1 MLYAGLALLFLL
13 SAACTGFGITGP
25 APALPA
31 PPGTILTPPPPPPP
45 PTLTPVTPPMP
56 TPTLPEPMPTA
67 APPTLSPTPT
77 VAMPGTE
84 TMPGAAIPTP
94 TPPPAPAQANQLI
107 PYVQVTAGKYHACG
121 LRADGVAHCWG
132 RNPNG
137 ETNVPARMLFRQI
150 SAGLN
155 FTCGLNYAG
164 NVFCWGNNAA
174 GQTAAP
180 PGLFAQIAAG
190 RQHACALDSNGTAV
204 CWGAVTYAPADFAF
218 ITIGSGLNYSCGLTA
233 EGRLECWGVVRNV
246 SQAGP
251 FTALAAG
258 LYHVCVLR
266 PDGAAEC
273 YGDNLSRQSEP
284 PKTAFAK
291 IAAGW
296 HHSCGIT
303 RTGGVLECWG
313 AGVPGQ
319 AGQRLAAPSGVFTAL
334 SIGWFNNC
342 ALRPDGSAQ
351 CWRQPRLDSSVRP
364 TANLAAAFGG
374 REFVQPVELFPWP
387 AKEGGGLAV
396 VERAGSIYAY
406 DAGNSDR
413 GEPRPILD
421 LTDRIN
427 PFGESGMVSAAL
439 DPNFDQFPFLYVYY
453 HTPSGER
460 PPRVEGRLSRFPVVD
475 GAAVPADELV
485 IMSLPQLRTNH
496 LGGAI
501 RFGPDGMLYLGL
513 GDNLNSNNAQSLT
526 SRHGKIIRID
536 VRGASAEQPY
546 RIPDDNPFV
555 ETPDARPEIW
565 AYGLRNPWRMDF
577 DDAGNLWVA
586 DVGTSAEEEV
596 SIATAGANLGWPVF
610 EGNSCRSTAEDC
622 AALTS
627 ATAPVVSYLRE
638 EGCAIIGG
646 VASPHPDISYI
657 FGDYCTRKIWALERD
672 ATVATGWAMRQI
684 AQADGFILAFGAD
697 SAGAVYVLTAQNP
710 ILRLEW

>member
-1 MLYAGLALLFLL
+1 
-13 SAACTGFGITGP
+13 
-25 APALPA
+25 
-31 PPGTILTPPPPPPP
+31 
-45 PTLTPVTPPMP
+45 MP
-56 TPTLPEPMPTA
+56 
-67 APPTLSPTPT
+67 S
-77 VAMPGTE
+77 TE
-84 TMPGAAIPTP
+84 TMPGAAIPTL
-94 TPPPAPAQANQLI
+94 TPPPAPAQVNQLI
-107 PYVQVTAGKYHACG
+107 PYVQVTAGKNHACG

-164 NVFCWGNNAA
+164 NVFCWGNNSA

-180 PGLFAQIAAG
+180 SGLFAQIAAG

-218 ITIGSGLNYSCGLTA
+218 TAIGGGFNYSCGLTA
-233 EGRLECWGVVRNV
+233 AGDLECWGFVTRSV
-246 SQAGP
+246 AGL
-251 FTALAAG
+251 FTALAVG

-266 PDGAAEC
+266 PDGAADC
-273 YGDNLSRQSEP
+273 FGDNLSGQSEP

-334 SIGWFNNC
+334 SIGWINNC
-342 ALRPDGSAQ
+342 ALTPDGAAQ
-351 CWRQPRLDSSVRP
+351 CWQQPNPDLSVRP
-364 TANLAAAFGG
+364 TANLTAAFGG

-387 AKEGGGLAV
+387 AGGLAV
-396 VERAGSIYAY
+396 VELAGSIQAY
-406 DAGNSDR
+406 DDGNGS

-421 LTDRIN
+421 LTDQIN

-453 HTPSGER
+453 HTPSGEI
-460 PPRVEGRLSRFPVVD
+460 PPGVEGRLSRFPVVD

-485 IMSLPQLRTNH
+485 IMSLPQLNTNH

-501 RFGPDGMLYLGL
+501 RFGPDGMLHLGL
-513 GDNLNSNNAQSLT
+513 GDNLNLKNAQSMA

-536 VRGASAEQPY
+536 VRGASEEQLY

-555 ETPDARPEIW
+555 DTPGARPEIW

-577 DDAGNLWVA
+577 DAAGNLWVS
-586 DVGTSAEEEV
+586 DVGTSAAEEV
-596 SIATAGANLGWPVF
+596 SIATSGANLGWPVF

-657 FGDYCTRKIWALERD
+657 FGDYCSRRIWALERD
-672 ATVATGWAMRQI
+672 DIAAGWRRREI
-684 AQADGFILAFGAD
+684 AQADNHILAFGAGAD
-697 SAGAVYVLTAQNP
+697 GAVFVLVHHSP